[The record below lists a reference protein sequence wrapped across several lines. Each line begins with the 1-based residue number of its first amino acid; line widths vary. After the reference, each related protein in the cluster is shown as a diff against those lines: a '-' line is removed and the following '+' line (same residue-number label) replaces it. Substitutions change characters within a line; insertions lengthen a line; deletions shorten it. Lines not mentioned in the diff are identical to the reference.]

1 MSADIIWLLV
11 MALAVFGCILSG
23 VPVLLAI
30 AGAPTL
36 IAVLAALAGDFDL
49 VYFQAVPQRVFGIMS
64 NPLLLAVPLFVFMG
78 LVLEKS
84 RQAERMLASLT
95 AALGGNQTALALSVV
110 LVSALIAASTGIIG
124 ATIVMLGTITLPA
137 LLSAGVNKHTSSGL
151 ICASGTL
158 GQIIP
163 PSIVLIL
170 LGDQVSNAYFEAQQE
185 AGNFAPDPV
194 TVGDL
199 FAGALLPGLLLVGL
213 YAAYVVLRLR
223 PSAER
228 RSEARPSSTDQTPRV
243 SAMTLAGN
251 IAPTLGLIVAVLGSI
266 LIGIATPTEAA
277 SVGVAGAILIA
288 AANQGGTSARL
299 AMVCAGLSI
308 VLLLLRRAGLF
319 GLEFEAGQI
328 SWSLASLVSVMLT
341 ATAFMLLLSSAA
353 ALVRVGVLLPA
364 LRETVTITGMI
375 FGIVIAASILSLVF
389 RGFNGDEHV
398 AELLES
404 LPGGAWGML
413 ILTMLVI
420 FLLGFILEF
429 VEIIFIVVPIVGPII
444 LQSDI
449 SPVWFAVLIAM
460 NLQTS
465 FLTPPF
471 GFALFYFRSVAP
483 ADIRTADIYVA
494 VIPFVALQL
503 LALGLVAAFPALA
516 TFLPEVLF

>member
-1 MSADIIWLLV
+1 MSVEIIWLLL
-11 MALAVFGCILSG
+11 MALAVFACILSG

-36 IAVLAALAGDFDL
+36 IALLAAAGGDFDL
-49 VYFQAVPQRVFGIMS
+49 VFFQAVPQRVFGVMS
-64 NPLLLAVPLFVFMG
+64 NPLLLAVPLFVLMG
-78 LVLEKS
+78 YLLEKS
-84 RQAERMLASLT
+84 QQAEIMLKSLT
-95 AALGGNQTALALSVV
+95 AALGGNQSALALSVV

-137 LLSAGVNKHTSSGL
+137 LLSAGVNKHMSSGL

-199 FAGALLPGLLLVGL
+199 FAGALVPGLLLVCL
-213 YAAYVVLRLR
+213 YAAYVLFKLRGKAHKEQPQATQRDVSL
-223 PSAER
+223 
-228 RSEARPSSTDQTPRV
+228 SS
-243 SAMTLAGN
+243 LIGN

-266 LIGIATPTEAA
+266 LVGVATPTEAA
-277 SVGVAGAILIA
+277 GVGVAGAILIA
-288 AANQGGTSARL
+288 AAGQGGLVARIASACAVL
-299 AMVCAGLSI
+299 A
-308 VLLLLRRAGLF
+308 VLLLVMRQFGVAGLDYS
-319 GLEFEAGQI
+319 GGNI
-328 SWSLASLVSVMLT
+328 VWSFKTIVSVVLT
-341 ATAFMLLLSSAA
+341 AIALALLLSATKSIIS
-353 ALVRVGVLLPA
+353 RDVLLPA
-364 LRETVTITGMI
+364 LRETVTVTGMI

-389 RGFNGDEHV
+389 RGFDGDEHV
-398 AELLES
+398 ANLLQS
-404 LPGGAWGML
+404 LPGGAIGML

-449 SPVWFAVLIAM
+449 SPVWFAVLIAL

-483 ADIRTADIYVA
+483 TDIRTLDIYVS
-494 VIPFVALQL
+494 VIPFVLIQL

-516 TFLPEVLF
+516 IWLPSVLF